1 MILWDYLND
10 ARRIYI
16 GGLEMEIEE
25 KVKSLVVE
33 KLKVDA
39 GQIRLESKFNDLGAD
54 SLETMDL
61 IMAFEDAFGITI
73 EDQDMAKITT
83 VGEAID
89 FIKQKKA

>member
-1 MILWDYLND
+1 
-10 ARRIYI
+10 
-16 GGLEMEIEE
+16 MEIEE
-25 KVKSLVVE
+25 KVKNLVVE

-39 GQIRLESKFNDLGAD
+39 NQVRLESKFNDLGAD

-83 VGEAID
+83 VGEAIN

>member
-1 MILWDYLND
+1 MD
-10 ARRIYI
+10 
-16 GGLEMEIEE
+16 IEE

-39 GQIRLESKFNDLGAD
+39 NQVRLESKFNDLGAD

-89 FIKQKKA
+89 FIKLKKA

>member
-1 MILWDYLND
+1 
-10 ARRIYI
+10 
-16 GGLEMEIEE
+16 MEIEE
-25 KVKSLVVE
+25 KVKSLVVD

-39 GQIRLESKFNDLGAD
+39 EQVRLDSKFNDLGAD

-61 IMAFEDAFGITI
+61 IMAFEDAFQITI

-89 FIKQKKA
+89 FIKQKKATA

>member
-1 MILWDYLND
+1 MD
-10 ARRIYI
+10 
-16 GGLEMEIEE
+16 IEE

-39 GQIRLESKFNDLGAD
+39 NQVRLESKFNDLGAD

>member
-1 MILWDYLND
+1 
-10 ARRIYI
+10 
-16 GGLEMEIEE
+16 MEIEE

-39 GQIRLESKFNDLGAD
+39 NQVRLESKFNDLGAD

>member
-1 MILWDYLND
+1 
-10 ARRIYI
+10 
-16 GGLEMEIEE
+16 MEIEE
-25 KVKSLVVE
+25 KVKSLVVD

-39 GQIRLESKFNDLGAD
+39 EQVRLDSKFNDLGAD

-61 IMAFEDAFGITI
+61 IMAFEDAFQITI

-89 FIKQKKA
+89 FIKQKKETA

>member
-1 MILWDYLND
+1 
-10 ARRIYI
+10 
-16 GGLEMEIEE
+16 MEIEE

>member
-1 MILWDYLND
+1 
-10 ARRIYI
+10 
-16 GGLEMEIEE
+16 MEIEE

-39 GQIRLESKFNDLGAD
+39 DQVRLESKFNDLGAD

>member
-1 MILWDYLND
+1 MDID
-10 ARRIYI
+10 
-16 GGLEMEIEE
+16 E

-33 KLKVDA
+33 KLKVNAD
-39 GQIRLESKFNDLGAD
+39 QVRLDSKFNDLGAD